1 MTDQLASMA
10 LPLKD
15 LEYTLCFYREYFQSN
30 ESGIKECQSYK
41 RFSRGVVMSLIPL
54 TYRCL
59 QVQIPK
65 TCC

>member
-10 LPLKD
+10 QALKD
-15 LEYTLCFYREYFQSN
+15 LEYSVCFYRELFKNN
-30 ESGIKECQSYK
+30 EIGIKECQSYK

-59 QVQIPK
+59 QVLIG
-65 TCC
+65 